1 MKWLSNFL
9 LWLWQFPQ
17 NYIAFL
23 VYSCLGYLC
32 YYGKE
37 YYGRHVI
44 YSNYIASSF
53 SLGDYIFALPNSTD
67 KSLKHE
73 LGHSYQSQLLGWLY
87 IPVIVIPSVLHNLY
101 CGIVRKMGYRPNYYS
116 FYTEKWADKLVE
128 KLVEKVG

>member
-23 VYSCLGYLC
+23 IYGCLGYLC
-32 YYGKE
+32 YYGGKYNGKNLIITE
-37 YYGRHVI
+37 YI
-44 YSNYIASSF
+44 LSNF

-87 IPVIVIPSVLHNLY
+87 IPVIAIPSILHNLVHY
-101 CGIVRKMGYRPNYYS
+101 IAYKLGKEWDYYS

-128 KLVEKVG
+128 KIG

>member
-23 VYSCLGYLC
+23 IYGCLGYLC
-32 YYGKE
+32 YYGGKYNGKNLIITE
-37 YYGRHVI
+37 YI
-44 YSNYIASSF
+44 LSNF
-53 SLGDYIFALPNSTD
+53 SLGDYIFALPNSTE

-87 IPVIVIPSVLHNLY
+87 IPVIAIPSILHNLVHY
-101 CGIVRKMGYRPNYYS
+101 VAYKLGKEWDYYS

-128 KLVEKVG
+128 KVG

>member
-23 VYSCLGYLC
+23 IYGCLGYLC
-32 YYGKE
+32 HYGGKYNGKNLIITE
-37 YYGRHVI
+37 YI
-44 YSNYIASSF
+44 LSNF

-67 KSLKHE
+67 KSLRHE

-87 IPVIVIPSVLHNLY
+87 IPVVAIPSILHNLVHY
-101 CGIVRKMGYRPNYYS
+101 IAYKLGKEWDYYS

-128 KLVEKVG
+128 KVG

>member
-23 VYSCLGYLC
+23 IYGCLGYLC
-32 YYGKE
+32 YYGGKYNGKNLIITE
-37 YYGRHVI
+37 YI
-44 YSNYIASSF
+44 LSNF

-87 IPVIVIPSVLHNLY
+87 IPVIAIPYVLHNLVHY
-101 CGIVRKMGYRPNYYS
+101 IAYKLGKEWNYYS

-128 KLVEKVG
+128 KVG

>member
-23 VYSCLGYLC
+23 VYSCLGYSC

-44 YSNYIASSF
+44 YSNYIASGF
-53 SLGDYIFALPNSTD
+53 SLGDYIFALPDSPGEV
-67 KSLKHE
+67 LRHE

-87 IPVIVIPSVLHNLY
+87 IPVIAIPSILHNLVHY
-101 CGIVRKMGYRPNYYS
+101 IAYKLGKEWDYYS

-128 KLVEKVG
+128 KVG

>member
-23 VYSCLGYLC
+23 IYGCLGYLC
-32 YYGKE
+32 YYGGKYNGKNLIITE
-37 YYGRHVI
+37 YI
-44 YSNYIASSF
+44 LSNF

-67 KSLKHE
+67 KSLKRE

-87 IPVIVIPSVLHNLY
+87 IPVIAIPSVLHNLVHY
-101 CGIVRKMGYRPNYYS
+101 IAYKLGKEWDYYS

-128 KLVEKVG
+128 KVG

>member
-1 MKWLSNFL
+1 MKWLVSFL

-23 VYSCLGYLC
+23 IYGCLGYLC
-32 YYGKE
+32 YYGGKYNGKNLIITE
-37 YYGRHVI
+37 YI
-44 YSNYIASSF
+44 LSNF

-87 IPVIVIPSVLHNLY
+87 IPVIAIPSILHNLVHY
-101 CGIVRKMGYRPNYYS
+101 IAYKLGKEWDYYS

-128 KLVEKVG
+128 KVG

>member
-1 MKWLSNFL
+1 MKWLISFL

-23 VYSCLGYLC
+23 IYGCLGYLC
-32 YYGKE
+32 YYGGKYNGKNLIITE
-37 YYGRHVI
+37 YI
-44 YSNYIASSF
+44 LSNF

-67 KSLKHE
+67 ESLKHE

-87 IPVIVIPSVLHNLY
+87 IPVIAIPSVLHNLVHY
-101 CGIVRKMGYRPNYYS
+101 IAYKLGKEWDYYS

-128 KLVEKVG
+128 KVG

>member
-17 NYIAFL
+17 NYTAFL
-23 VYSCLGYLC
+23 VYSCLGHLC

-37 YYGRHVI
+37 YCGRHVI

-53 SLGDYIFALPNSTD
+53 SLGDYFFAFPDSPEEVLR
-67 KSLKHE
+67 HE

-87 IPVIVIPSVLHNLY
+87 IPVIAIPSVLHNLY
-101 CGIVRKMGYRPNYYS
+101 CRIARKMGYKPDYYS

-128 KLVEKVG
+128 KVG

>member
-23 VYSCLGYLC
+23 IYGCLGYLC
-32 YYGKE
+32 YYGGKYNGKNLIITE
-37 YYGRHVI
+37 YI
-44 YSNYIASSF
+44 LSNF

-67 KSLKHE
+67 KSLKHD

-87 IPVIVIPSVLHNLY
+87 IPVIAIPSVLHNLVHY
-101 CGIVRKMGYRPNYYS
+101 IAYKLGKEWNYYS

-128 KLVEKVG
+128 KVG

>member
-1 MKWLSNFL
+1 MKWLISFL

-23 VYSCLGYLC
+23 IYGCLGYLC
-32 YYGKE
+32 YYGGKYNGKNLIITE
-37 YYGRHVI
+37 YI
-44 YSNYIASSF
+44 LSNF

-67 KSLKHE
+67 RSLKHE

-87 IPVIVIPSVLHNLY
+87 IPVIAIPSILHNLVHY
-101 CGIVRKMGYRPNYYS
+101 IAYKLGKEWDYYS

-128 KLVEKVG
+128 KVG

>member
-23 VYSCLGYLC
+23 IYGCLGYLC
-32 YYGKE
+32 YYGGKYNGKNLIITE
-37 YYGRHVI
+37 YI
-44 YSNYIASSF
+44 LSNF

-67 KSLKHE
+67 KSLKHK

-87 IPVIVIPSVLHNLY
+87 IPVIAIPSVLHNLVHY
-101 CGIVRKMGYRPNYYS
+101 IAYKLGKEWNYYS

-128 KLVEKVG
+128 KVG

>member
-23 VYSCLGYLC
+23 IYGCLGYLC
-32 YYGKE
+32 YYGGKYNGKNLIITE
-37 YYGRHVI
+37 YI
-44 YSNYIASSF
+44 LSNF
-53 SLGDYIFALPNSTD
+53 SLWDYIFALPNSTD

-87 IPVIVIPSVLHNLY
+87 IPVIAIPYVLHNLVHY
-101 CGIVRKMGYRPNYYS
+101 IAYKLGKEWNYYS

-128 KLVEKVG
+128 KVG

>member
-23 VYSCLGYLC
+23 IYGCLGYLC
-32 YYGKE
+32 YYGGKYNGKNLIITE
-37 YYGRHVI
+37 YI
-44 YSNYIASSF
+44 LSNF

-87 IPVIVIPSVLHNLY
+87 IPVITIPSVLHNLVHY
-101 CGIVRKMGYRPNYYS
+101 IAYKLGKEWDYYS

-128 KLVEKVG
+128 KVG

>member
-23 VYSCLGYLC
+23 IYRCLGYLC
-32 YYGKE
+32 YYGGKYNGKNLIITE
-37 YYGRHVI
+37 YI
-44 YSNYIASSF
+44 LSNF

-67 KSLKHE
+67 KSLKHK

-87 IPVIVIPSVLHNLY
+87 IPVIAIPSVLHNLVHY
-101 CGIVRKMGYRPNYYS
+101 IAYKLGKEWNYYS

-128 KLVEKVG
+128 KVG

>member
-23 VYSCLGYLC
+23 IYGCLGYLC
-32 YYGKE
+32 YYGGKYNGKNLIITE
-37 YYGRHVI
+37 YI
-44 YSNYIASSF
+44 LSNF

-87 IPVIVIPSVLHNLY
+87 IPVIAIPYVLHNLVHY
-101 CGIVRKMGYRPNYYS
+101 IAYKLGKEWDYYS

-128 KLVEKVG
+128 KVG

>member
-23 VYSCLGYLC
+23 IYGCLGYLC
-32 YYGKE
+32 YYGGKYNGKNLIITE
-37 YYGRHVI
+37 YI
-44 YSNYIASSF
+44 LSNF

-67 KSLKHE
+67 KSLKHD

-87 IPVIVIPSVLHNLY
+87 IPVIAIPSVLHNLVHY
-101 CGIVRKMGYRPNYYS
+101 IAYKLGKEWDYYS

-128 KLVEKVG
+128 KVG

>member
-1 MKWLSNFL
+1 MKWLISFL

-23 VYSCLGYLC
+23 IYGCLGYLC
-32 YYGKE
+32 YYGGKYNGKNLIITE
-37 YYGRHVI
+37 YI
-44 YSNYIASSF
+44 LSNF
-53 SLGDYIFALPNSTD
+53 SLGDYIFVLPNSTD

-87 IPVIVIPSVLHNLY
+87 IPVVAIPSILHNLVHY
-101 CGIVRKMGYRPNYYS
+101 IAYKLGKEWDYYS

-128 KLVEKVG
+128 KVG

>member
-1 MKWLSNFL
+1 MKWLVSFL

-23 VYSCLGYLC
+23 IYGCLGYLC
-32 YYGKE
+32 YYGGKYNGKNLIITE
-37 YYGRHVI
+37 YI
-44 YSNYIASSF
+44 LSNF

-67 KSLKHE
+67 KSLKHD

-87 IPVIVIPSVLHNLY
+87 IPVIAIPSVLHNLVHY
-101 CGIVRKMGYRPNYYS
+101 IAYKLGKEWDYYS

-128 KLVEKVG
+128 KVG

>member
-23 VYSCLGYLC
+23 IYGCSGYL
-32 YYGKE
+32 YHYSGKYNGKNLIITE
-37 YYGRHVI
+37 YI
-44 YSNYIASSF
+44 LSNF

-87 IPVIVIPSVLHNLY
+87 IPVIAIPSILHNLY
-101 CGIVRKMGYRPNYYS
+101 CMIVRKLGYKPDYYS
-116 FYTEKWADKLVE
+116 FYTEKWADKLA
-128 KLVEKVG
+128 EKVG

>member
-32 YYGKE
+32 YYGGKYNGKNLIITE
-37 YYGRHVI
+37 YI
-44 YSNYIASSF
+44 LSNF
-53 SLGDYIFALPNSTD
+53 SLGDYIFVLPNSTD

-87 IPVIVIPSVLHNLY
+87 IPVIAIPSILHNLVHY
-101 CGIVRKMGYRPNYYS
+101 IAYKLGKEWDYYS

-128 KLVEKVG
+128 KVG

>member
-1 MKWLSNFL
+1 MKWLISFL

-32 YYGKE
+32 HYGEKYNGKNLIITE
-37 YYGRHVI
+37 YI
-44 YSNYIASSF
+44 LSNF

-87 IPVIVIPSVLHNLY
+87 IPVITIPSILHNLY
-101 CGIVRKMGYRPNYYS
+101 CMIVRKLGYKPDYYS

-128 KLVEKVG
+128 KVG

>member
-1 MKWLSNFL
+1 MKWLCNFL

-23 VYSCLGYLC
+23 IYGCLGYLC
-32 YYGKE
+32 HYGGKYNGKNLIITE
-37 YYGRHVI
+37 YI
-44 YSNYIASSF
+44 LSNF
-53 SLGDYIFALPNSTD
+53 SLGDYIFVLPNSTD

-87 IPVIVIPSVLHNLY
+87 IPVIAIPSILHNLVHY
-101 CGIVRKMGYRPNYYS
+101 IAYKLGKEWDYYS

-128 KLVEKVG
+128 KVG

>member
-23 VYSCLGYLC
+23 VYSCLGYLY

-44 YSNYIASSF
+44 YSNYIV
-53 SLGDYIFALPNSTD
+53 ALPNSTD

-128 KLVEKVG
+128 KVG

>member
-1 MKWLSNFL
+1 MKWLISFL

-23 VYSCLGYLC
+23 IYGCLGYLC
-32 YYGKE
+32 YYGGKYNGKNLIITE
-37 YYGRHVI
+37 YI
-44 YSNYIASSF
+44 LSNF

-67 KSLKHE
+67 KSLKHD

-87 IPVIVIPSVLHNLY
+87 IPVIAIPSVLHNLVHY
-101 CGIVRKMGYRPNYYS
+101 IAYKLGKEWDYYS

-128 KLVEKVG
+128 KVG

>member
-1 MKWLSNFL
+1 MKWLISFL

-23 VYSCLGYLC
+23 IYGCLGYLC
-32 YYGKE
+32 YYGGKYNGKNLIITE
-37 YYGRHVI
+37 YI
-44 YSNYIASSF
+44 LSNF

-87 IPVIVIPSVLHNLY
+87 IPVITIPSILHSLVHY
-101 CGIVRKMGYRPNYYS
+101 IAYKLGKEWDYYS

-128 KLVEKVG
+128 KVG